1 MSQIEALNAS
11 ASAQLKGK
19 DAPDMAVKTLSV
31 RVADKHIPR
40 LKRMARLVNTVWN
53 HCNEVTA
60 KAWLDRRDW
69 PHEYEVAKL
78 FNGICKDFQEEG
90 WGELL
95 QNCCYQVA
103 KEHAKCRKQHKKC
116 KLSWRVS
123 DSNKNNYSL
132 GWVPF
137 RDGSVTFAD
146 GKLHYGKKLP
156 AVIHVDFLEHGY
168 DLSGY
173 EFRNGTFTEDAQGK
187 WHCNIA
193 VRTPVVQREGSLV
206 IGIDPGRGEVM
217 TLSTGGKLSLTD
229 VQYAGLEEK
238 LAIAQ
243 RANKKKQVVK
253 IHAKIK
259 NKRKQAQRDFI
270 NLILKLKPA
279 MVVIG
284 HWAPAAQGKTPGAK
298 NARAGSLATLKV
310 MLANKL
316 DEFGIPMF
324 EVNEAYTSKT
334 CSECGSVTEQIGG
347 VENLGVR
354 EWTCEHCK
362 VFHDRDVN
370 AAKNIAAVGEL
381 LLREALTMREAA

>member
-1 MSQIEALNAS
+1 MKNLNAMN
-11 ASAQLKGK
+11 ACGKAHLQGK

-53 HCNEVTA
+53 HCNEVSA
-60 KAWLDRRDW
+60 KAWLDRRAW
-69 PHEYEVAKL
+69 PSQFDMDKL
-78 FNGICKDFQEEG
+78 VRGMSEFKDEG
-90 WGELL
+90 WGEILSATSGV
-95 QNCCYQVA
+95 VA
-103 KEHAKCRKQHKKC
+103 KEHATRRQQFKKTM
-116 KLSWRVS
+116 LHWRVS
-123 DSNKNNYSL
+123 NPNKKNYSL

-137 RDGSVTFAD
+137 RDGNVTFAD
-146 GKLHYGKKLP
+146 GKLHYGKDL
-156 AVIHVDFLEHGY
+156 HVDFLEHGY

-173 EFRNGTFTEDAQGK
+173 EFRNGSFTEDHQGK
-187 WHCNIA
+187 WHCNI
-193 VRTPVVQREGSLV
+193 VVTTPVQAFDGELV

-284 HWAPAAQGKTPGAK
+284 HWVPVAQGKTPGAK

-354 EWTCEHCK
+354 EWTCEHCG
-362 VFHDRDVN
+362 VCHDRDVN
-370 AAKNIAAVGEL
+370 AAINIAAVGEL